1 MAAASSHP
9 ARRSGEYRV
18 TPGSLR
24 AMPPPR
30 RLPSAR
36 EIPWGELRR
45 RAAIVYLW
53 LQAGWNELSAAER
66 SEVRKLLTKSRGRPR
81 NLSRDEA
88 KRLGQLAGR
97 AASAAARRR
106 RR

>member
-1 MAAASSHP
+1 
-9 ARRSGEYRV
+9 
-18 TPGSLR
+18 
-24 AMPPPR
+24 MPPPR

-36 EIPWGELRR
+36 EIPWAELRR

-53 LQAGWNELSAAER
+53 LQDGWNELSATER
-66 SEVRKLLTKSRGRPR
+66 AEVRKLLTKSRGRPR
-81 NLSRDEA
+81 NLTKAEA
-88 KRLGQLAGR
+88 KRLGALAGR